1 MSKVYEALKKA
12 QWQRVPGVASIE
24 AAVGSDPNP
33 ITESR
38 KTSSAESP
46 SRTEQP
52 ARFEELVKRC
62 QRPQW
67 DFDADLL
74 WTAKTGRSSIRAE
87 QFERLCKRLDKLRH
101 SRALR
106 TMQITSLV
114 KSEGKTSLAANLAL
128 TAAHRNR
135 RVLLIDGDLRAPM
148 LQQRIG
154 APANPG
160 FSEYLLGEADET
172 EVVQYG
178 AEGNLC
184 FIPSGKRVADPEAL
198 LSNERLVK
206 LFDQMAVVFDLVLV
220 DSPPCLSLPDAA
232 IISGLC
238 DGVLMVVKDVPVDQL
253 ELFCRSKG

>member
-1 MSKVYEALKKA
+1 M
-12 QWQRVPGVASIE
+12 E
-24 AAVGSDPNP
+24 AAVASDANP
-33 ITESR
+33 ITESP
-38 KTSSAESP
+38 KTGSAESLF
-46 SRTEQP
+46 RTEQP
-52 ARFEELVKRC
+52 ARFEEFVKRC

-67 DFDADLL
+67 AFDADLL
-74 WTAKTGRSSIRAE
+74 WITKTGRSSIRAE
-87 QFERLCKRLDKLRH
+87 QFERFCKRLDKLRQ

-128 TAAHRNR
+128 TASQRHR
-135 RVLLIDGDLRAPM
+135 RVLLIDGDLRTPM
-148 LQQRIG
+148 LYQRIG
-154 APANPG
+154 APASPG
-160 FSEYLLGEADET
+160 FSEYLLGEVDEK

-184 FIPSGKRVADPEAL
+184 FIPSGKKVGDPEAL

-206 LFDQMAVVFDLVLV
+206 LFDQMAVVFDLILV